1 MYQRNAEKRA
11 KIVKIYGNI
20 LEIKVNLIS
29 IRLVNK
35 STDMA
40 RKRNKT
46 IKDLTD
52 RELQED
58 IHILLR
64 RISNSTR
71 NAAIVLSSILALIL
85 IVLVLGLLGDILD
98 LISTVE

>member
-1 MYQRNAEKRA
+1 
-11 KIVKIYGNI
+11 
-20 LEIKVNLIS
+20 
-29 IRLVNK
+29 
-35 STDMA
+35 MA

-46 IKDLTD
+46 IRELTD

-85 IVLVLGLLGDILD
+85 IVLVLGLLEDILA
-98 LISTVE
+98 LTSFME

>member
-1 MYQRNAEKRA
+1 
-11 KIVKIYGNI
+11 
-20 LEIKVNLIS
+20 
-29 IRLVNK
+29 
-35 STDMA
+35 MA
-40 RKRNKT
+40 RKRNRS

-85 IVLVLGLLGDILD
+85 IVLILGLLEDILA
-98 LISTVE
+98 LTSFME

>member
-1 MYQRNAEKRA
+1 
-11 KIVKIYGNI
+11 
-20 LEIKVNLIS
+20 
-29 IRLVNK
+29 
-35 STDMA
+35 MA

-46 IKDLTD
+46 IRELTD

-85 IVLVLGLLGDILD
+85 IVLVL
-98 LISTVE
+98 VF